1 MILWRAGFRYLLR
14 HPLQILFA
22 LVGVAL
28 GVAVVTAIDL
38 ANSSADRAFRL
49 SADALAGRATHQVV
63 GGPNGLAEEFYAQ
76 IRRAG
81 SWPQSAPVVEGYAAV
96 PEQPGLTL
104 RILGIDPFAEG
115 PFRNYSPGIDGRTDV
130 GRLLTAADTILLN
143 QATAARLGLRV
154 GDSLSLEIAGESRTV
169 SLLGLLQPDDRVAAQ
184 AMEDLAV
191 LDIAAAQELLGK
203 IGRLSRIDLILP
215 EGEPGARLLARLQAQ
230 LPPDAAIIQA
240 DSRQQS
246 MAQMTRAFQLNLTA
260 LSLLALVVGMF
271 LIYNTMTFSVLQ
283 RRHLLGALRT
293 LGVTRRELFKLVLAE
308 ALLIGILGTLA
319 GLVLGVLLA
328 DSLLA
333 LVTRTINDL
342 YFVLNVRS
350 LAITPLALGKGLL
363 LGLGGTL
370 AAAWMP
376 ALEAARAVPRTVL
389 IRSSIETRQRR
400 LLPWVF
406 GSGAVLIGLGLCG
419 LAVPSKSVALSFCL
433 MFLLIVGYALLVP
446 GAAVWLLKGLQP
458 LLKRCFG
465 ILGKMAARN
474 LVAGLSRTG
483 IAAAAL
489 VIAVAATVGV
499 GLMIDSFRVTVEQ
512 WLNSYLQADI
522 YVTTADSGFGPGR
535 SPLEPALLEAFAAVE
550 GIAGITRARHLNLE
564 TAEGYSELFVAEIP
578 RSSFDGYWFTEGDPE
593 NIYQAFQHDDAVIVS
608 EPYAY
613 RHDLQKGDVI
623 SLRTAAGERAFQVA
637 GIFIDYGSDQGRI
650 TMSRRL
656 YRKYWP
662 EPQTD
667 ALGIYLSTE
676 ADAEQMVDRLRS
688 TAAGLQQVVIYS
700 NRGLREASLATFD
713 RTFAVTS
720 VLRML
725 AVLVALVGILNAL
738 MAMQIERSRELAV
751 LRAAGLT
758 PQQLWR
764 LVTGETG
771 LIGLVAGLLSLPLG
785 VMQALVLILVINRR
799 SFGWSMQIAID
810 PFILLQAVGLAV
822 AAALAAGVYP
832 AWRMSRTTPA
842 LALREE

>member
-14 HPLQILFA
+14 HPLQILFS

-143 QATAARLGLRV
+143 QATTARLGLRV

-406 GSGAVLIGLGLCG
+406 GSGALLIALGLCG

>member
-14 HPLQILFA
+14 HPLQILFS

-63 GGPNGLAEEFYAQ
+63 GGPNGLGEEFYAQ

-406 GSGAVLIGLGLCG
+406 GSGALLIALGLCG

-550 GIAGITRARHLNLE
+550 GIAGITRAR
-564 TAEGYSELFVAEIP
+564 
-578 RSSFDGYWFTEGDPE
+578 
-593 NIYQAFQHDDAVIVS
+593 
-608 EPYAY
+608 
-613 RHDLQKGDVI
+613 
-623 SLRTAAGERAFQVA
+623 
-637 GIFIDYGSDQGRI
+637 
-650 TMSRRL
+650 
-656 YRKYWP
+656 
-662 EPQTD
+662 
-667 ALGIYLSTE
+667 
-676 ADAEQMVDRLRS
+676 
-688 TAAGLQQVVIYS
+688 
-700 NRGLREASLATFD
+700 
-713 RTFAVTS
+713 
-720 VLRML
+720 
-725 AVLVALVGILNAL
+725 
-738 MAMQIERSRELAV
+738 
-751 LRAAGLT
+751 
-758 PQQLWR
+758 
-764 LVTGETG
+764 
-771 LIGLVAGLLSLPLG
+771 
-785 VMQALVLILVINRR
+785 
-799 SFGWSMQIAID
+799 
-810 PFILLQAVGLAV
+810 
-822 AAALAAGVYP
+822 
-832 AWRMSRTTPA
+832 
-842 LALREE
+842 